1 MLRIKILIIALLF
14 SGGAFSQLPPV
25 LPLRIGA
32 ASAGAN
38 NYIFVDS
45 ASARPTAT
53 NQTVVATP
61 ARNYTNSTVI
71 FAQAIDYPTT
81 PGQASSLTD
90 NKGNTYV
97 NVFTQSVGA
106 LNQRIRYYMCFNPSI
121 TGGSVVLTYSSS
133 GGVINYPCIYAQGY
147 RGVTTSPSYVTNSNT
162 STSSITNINTNS
174 VTTTSANSLLIA
186 SIGVGAVVT
195 TAPTVS
201 GSVTASERMN
211 WFPQITNTTTFN
223 ASYNS
228 IKSSTGTYSVTFT
241 TSGANFNSQTVATIA
256 AFQ

>member
-1 MLRIKILIIALLF
+1 MFCLSAY
-14 SGGAFSQLPPV
+14 AQLPPM
-25 LPLRIGA
+25 LPVTVGSGIPTG
-32 ASAGAN
+32 N
-38 NYIFVDS
+38 TFIFVDS
-45 ASARPTAT
+45 ASARPATT

-61 ARNYTNSTVI
+61 ARNYTNATII

-97 NVFTQSVGA
+97 NVFTQTVGA

-211 WFPQITNTTTFN
+211 WFPQISNTTTFN

-241 TSGANFNSQTVATIA
+241 TSGANFSSQTVATIA

>member
-25 LPLRIGA
+25 LPLRVGVATGA
-32 ASAGAN
+32 AN

-45 ASARPTAT
+45 ASARPAT
-53 NQTVVATP
+53 TNATVVATP
-61 ARNYTNSTVI
+61 ARNYTNSTI
-71 FAQAIDYPTT
+71 LLAQVVDYPTT
-81 PGQASSLTD
+81 PGQASSLSD

-97 NVFTQSVGA
+97 NIFTQTVGA

-162 STSSITNINTNS
+162 STSSITSIGTNS
-174 VTTTSANSLLIA
+174 VTTTAANSLLVA

-195 TAPTVS
+195 TAPTVT

-241 TSGANFNSQTVATIA
+241 TSGNNFSSQTVATIA